1 MKKKCIKRLA
11 VCMILTLFAVQSFM
25 VGARAEEADTVN
37 TSDIVN
43 YNGHA
48 YAIFEE
54 GISWDDAREACEKR
68 GGHLICINNEEEQK
82 FIQTIVAGRSFPYY
96 WIGLT
101 DAETE
106 GAFKWVN
113 GDPLT
118 YTNWGTDQPDNW
130 NNWEDSVMIPNR
142 DMHYSQYEEWSNAFG
157 TWNDINSSGDRDHSL
172 SDMGYICE
180 WDTIDPQRTEILRS
194 TFDALEKALKNEG
207 IEVKIDRDNGTITL
221 DSAILFDRDS
231 YEVKDQGKQEI
242 SKFMNALNTVLADEK
257 ILEGISSINIQ
268 GHTDSDGTYE
278 HNVEVSE
285 KRAEAVRTECM
296 ESIKGDTAA
305 AEKFE
310 KLFKTTGCACDFP
323 ILDEN
328 NVEDKA
334 LSRRVVFVFFMK

>member
-1 MKKKCIKRLA
+1 
-11 VCMILTLFAVQSFM
+11 
-25 VGARAEEADTVN
+25 
-37 TSDIVN
+37 
-43 YNGHA
+43 
-48 YAIFEE
+48 
-54 GISWDDAREACEKR
+54 
-68 GGHLICINNEEEQK
+68 
-82 FIQTIVAGRSFPYY
+82 
-96 WIGLT
+96 
-101 DAETE
+101 
-106 GAFKWVN
+106 
-113 GDPLT
+113 
-118 YTNWGTDQPDNW
+118 
-130 NNWEDSVMIPNR
+130 
-142 DMHYSQYEEWSNAFG
+142 
-157 TWNDINSSGDRDHSL
+157 
-172 SDMGYICE
+172 MGYICE

-305 AEKFE
+305 AEKFD